1 MSIVS
6 LHRPISLWSKKVRA
20 GAARPTAVRSVPPGP
35 VPCSSTDPAEPKSG
49 GCSKGTCGSGGS
61 CNSASA
67 SMASLL
73 GPMAA
78 LADSSTGISR
88 QDIAAAF
95 AVHPPGYNSGGG
107 ERVLNISELLA
118 SCPDDLIWTE
128 DDDGSDPSNN

>member
-6 LHRPISLWSKKVRA
+6 LHRPISLWSRKVRA

-49 GCSKGTCGSGGS
+49 GCSK
-61 CNSASA
+61 
-67 SMASLL
+67 
-73 GPMAA
+73 
-78 LADSSTGISR
+78 ADSSTGISR

-128 DDDGSDPSNN
+128 DDDDSDPSNN